1 MTTVSP
7 GRSSSCPVGSGGA
20 GTLSQMAE
28 VTLEDSQLLIEHAR
42 GDSVRQIAK
51 RHGLSRS
58 TAHRIIIRDGQKRI
72 EDIEH
77 TLLAAELTQG
87 REPWPG
93 IVIPPHPDRSD
104 ALDLFFWVRKR
115 LRQRGWVLE
124 TVTRYVPITDDA
136 GRETGRAVVFLLIVP
151 GGET

>member
-1 MTTVSP
+1 M
-7 GRSSSCPVGSGGA
+7 
-20 GTLSQMAE
+20 
-28 VTLEDSQLLIEHAR
+28 
-42 GDSVRQIAK
+42 
-51 RHGLSRS
+51 
-58 TAHRIIIRDGQKRI
+58 
-72 EDIEH
+72 
-77 TLLAAELTQG
+77 
-87 REPWPG
+87 
-93 IVIPPHPDRSD
+93 IPPHPDRSD